1 MHNHKSKGMSYSER
15 KKLKIKAVSGV
26 TYGKIQKIALHILEL
41 LLSVHPKPLSMA
53 VGLVVFVCSEIH
65 ECI

>member
-1 MHNHKSKGMSYSER
+1 
-15 KKLKIKAVSGV
+15 VSDV
-26 TYGKIQKIALHILEL
+26 TYGKIQKIALHISEL
-41 LLSVHPKPLSMA
+41 LLSVHPKPLSRA